1 MQDNKLIK
9 ALVLN
14 AQLGN
19 NSAFEQLYQMTVQQI
34 FALTMRLAWDFASA
48 EKFAKKTYVNAWQ
61 KISQKDEFAS
71 FAGWLKKIAIE
82 TVLEEKNGD
91 KPTQESS
98 GESKQII
105 NEMEEKFFNANPL
118 EKFIRE
124 LEFQSKVVY
133 VLHDIENLPYEE
145 IAKLLGITIEEARTL
160 LVKTREN
167 LINLTEE

>member
-19 NSAFEQLYQMTVQQI
+19 NSAFEQLYQMTVQQT
-34 FALTMRLAWDFASA
+34 FALTMRLAGDSAFA
-48 EKFAKKTYVNAWQ
+48 EKFTKQTYVHAWQ

-71 FAGWLKKIAIE
+71 FASWLKKIAIE
-82 TVLEEKNGD
+82 TVLEEKSED
-91 KPTQESS
+91 TPIQESS

-105 NEMEEKFFNANPL
+105 NETEEKFFNENPL

-124 LEFQSKVVY
+124 LEIQIKIVY
-133 VLHDIENLPYEE
+133 VLHDIENLSYEE
-145 IAKLLGITIEEARTL
+145 ISKLLRIPIEQVRTL
-160 LVKTREN
+160 LVKARET